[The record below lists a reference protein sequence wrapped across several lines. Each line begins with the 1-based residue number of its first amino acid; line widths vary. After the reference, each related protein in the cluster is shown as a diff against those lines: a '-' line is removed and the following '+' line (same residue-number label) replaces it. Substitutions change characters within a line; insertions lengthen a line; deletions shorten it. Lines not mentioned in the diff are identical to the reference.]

1 MLFKENDNGFP
12 YLSEMI
18 KFAFTNECMDFA
30 LEKLRLI
37 NRRLQFYKAKFEEL
51 LSRTAQLNEENA
63 LLQQEIGRLR
73 MENEALREQLKNE
86 ALTQQWVGNHSSARA
101 AREQLDN
108 MIRSVNR
115 IIETLKH
122 EAGES

>member
-1 MLFKENDNGFP
+1 MERH
-12 YLSEMI
+12 
-18 KFAFTNECMDFA
+18 
-30 LEKLRLI
+30 LEKLRVL
-37 NRRLQFYKAKFEEL
+37 NKRLQFYKAEFDKL
-51 LSRTAQLNEENA
+51 IQLRIEIKKENA
-63 LLQQEIGRLR
+63 LLQQEISRLR

-86 ALTQQWVGNHSSARA
+86 ALTQQWVGNHSSTRA

-108 MIRSVNR
+108 MIRSINR